1 MKKKQPVARIAIIAF
16 VVVIVLVLAA
26 SSFGIIDIKL

>member
-1 MKKKQPVARIAIIAF
+1 MKPLPIVIGVIIAIA
-16 VVVIVLVLAA
+16 VVILAA